1 MKLGRLSFV
10 IAAVLAA
17 CTTTSPSEAPSIE
30 PRAGRP
36 VLGIEN
42 GTNLTVKLFVNG
54 ESVGESRPGVGLPP
68 IDFDNLPALP
78 WTVEARSPSG
88 RVLTSMRVEPGFVAI
103 STDPAG
109 NLGTSGT
116 LGRVDLSCGRL
127 TIWAGYNAPSGPPP
141 PSPAGSPGDC
151 AP

>member
-1 MKLGRLSFV
+1 MKPGGFAV
-10 IAAVLAA
+10 AIAAVIAA
-17 CTTTSPSEAPSIE
+17 CTTIAPSPNPSAESI
-30 PRAGRP
+30 AGRP

-42 GTNLTVKLFVNG
+42 GTTLVVGLFVNG
-54 ESVGESRPGVGLPP
+54 QRVGESRPGAGLAP
-68 IDFDNLPALP
+68 IDFADLPALP

-88 RVLTSMRVEPGFVAI
+88 RVLTTMLVEPGFVAI

-116 LGRVDLSCGRL
+116 IGRVDLSCGRV
-127 TIWAGYNAPSGPPP
+127 TIWAGYFPPSGPQPA
-141 PSPAGSPGDC
+141 SPAGSPGDC

>member
-1 MKLGRLSFV
+1 MKLGQVSLVF
-10 IAAVLAA
+10 AAVLAA
-17 CTTTSPSEAPSIE
+17 CTTTSPSVAPV
-30 PRAGRP
+30 AGRP
-36 VLGIEN
+36 VLGIAN

-68 IDFDNLPALP
+68 IDFNNLPALP

-88 RVLTSMRVEPGFVAI
+88 RVLTSMRVEPGVVAM

-116 LGRVDLSCGRL
+116 IGRVDLSCGRV
-127 TIWAGYNAPSGPPP
+127 TIWAGYFAPSGPPP

-151 AP
+151 TP

>member
-1 MKLGRLSFV
+1 MKLGRVSLA

-17 CTTTSPSEAPSIE
+17 CTTISPTQTASVEHM
-30 PRAGRP
+30 AGRP

-42 GTNLTVKLFVNG
+42 GTTLTVGLFVNG
-54 ESVGESRPGVGLPP
+54 RSVGASRPGVGLPP
-68 IDFDNLPALP
+68 IDFADLPDLP

-88 RVLTSMRVEPGFVAI
+88 RVLTTMIVQPGFVAI

-116 LGRVDLSCGRL
+116 IGRVDLSCGRV
-127 TIWAGYNAPSGPPP
+127 TIWAGYSAPSGPQPP
-141 PSPAGSPGDC
+141 ATPGSPGDC